1 MLERSKQSRSKS
13 LWPLACFALFVSVP
27 AQATEL
33 RALASWDDTHPARR
47 LLLTTYVKN
56 VEAASKGDLTFK
68 LSGPETVPPFEQ
80 LQPVGAGVFQL
91 LFTHPGYHIGI
102 TPYLISI
109 DGFKGD
115 SKTLRESGIYELI
128 DKHYQRFGVKL
139 IFATKSAEESGYQII
154 LRQPVGPSG
163 DLTGRKIRG
172 TQNYAGVVSLLH
184 ASPVVLPPSEVYSA
198 LEKGVVDAA
207 AWPAI
212 GVLDYKWNEVAKYLL
227 RPLFGS
233 SSYYLFINIGTWNS
247 LSKPQQAVLVDEGQ
261 KIGAFWDP
269 EWLRLGKLEQDK
281 LVTTGSKVTEVSPG
295 LGSKL
300 SAAFADGLWDL
311 SAASDPSGTTEL
323 RAFAKAHGLA
333 H

>member
-1 MLERSKQSRSKS
+1 MLKRSEKMRSE
-13 LWPLACFALFVSVP
+13 LLRILVWLTLGVSMP
-27 AQATEL
+27 AHATEL

-47 LLLTTYVKN
+47 ILLSTYLKN

-68 LSGPETVPPFEQ
+68 LSGPETAPPFEQ
-80 LQPVGAGVFQL
+80 LQPVGAGVFQM

-115 SKTLRESGIYELI
+115 SRTVRETGLYDLI
-128 DKHYQRFGVKL
+128 DRHYQRLGVKL
-139 IFATKSAEESGYQII
+139 IFLTKSAEDSGFQII

-172 TQNYAGVVSLLH
+172 TQNYAGVVSLLR
-184 ASPVVLPPSEVYSA
+184 ASPVVLPPAEVYSA
-198 LEKGVVDAA
+198 LDKGVVDGA
-207 AWPAI
+207 AWPSI
-212 GVLDYKWNEVAKYLL
+212 GVLDYKWNEVAKYLV

-233 SSYYLFINIGTWNS
+233 SSYYLFINLAAWNG
-247 LSKPQQAVLVDEGQ
+247 LSKPQQALLLAEGQ
-261 KIGAFWDP
+261 RIGDFWDP
-269 EWLRLGKLEQDK
+269 EWLRLTRLEQET
-281 LVTTGSKVTEVSPG
+281 LLATGSKVTEVSPV
-295 LGSKL
+295 LGSRL

-311 SAASDPSGTTEL
+311 SAVSDPNGTAEL
-323 RAFAKAHGLA
+323 RAFAKARGLA